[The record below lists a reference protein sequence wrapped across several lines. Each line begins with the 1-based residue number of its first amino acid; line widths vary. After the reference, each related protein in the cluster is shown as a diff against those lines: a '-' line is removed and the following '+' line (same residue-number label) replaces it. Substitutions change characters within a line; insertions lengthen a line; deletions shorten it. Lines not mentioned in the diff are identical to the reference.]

1 MNSAR
6 TLKSA
11 LTALAVL
18 ALYLPLHAEVKV
30 ILVASRIVSINGV
43 EQKQVADKAKP
54 GEVIEYD
61 AEYKNSDKV
70 AVKNVMATLPIP
82 SGLEYLP
89 QTAMPEGALASTD
102 GSSYAPVPLKRT
114 VRGADGRQIQELVP
128 YSEYRSLRWN
138 LGEIAGGASKTVKA
152 RMKVKAAQ

>member
-1 MNSAR
+1 MKAVK

-18 ALYLPLHAEVKV
+18 TLYLPLHAEVKV
-30 ILVASRIVSINGV
+30 ILVASRIISVNGV
-43 EQKQVADKAKP
+43 EQKQPAEKTKP
-54 GEVIEYD
+54 GEVIEYA
-61 AEYKNSDKV
+61 AEYKNSDKA

-82 SGLEYLP
+82 AGLEYLP
-89 QTAMPEGALASTD
+89 QAVVPEGVLASTD

-114 VRGADGRQIQELVP
+114 VRGADGKQVQEFVP